1 MPAGEDNLLED
12 FLQMMS
18 AEKGASLNTL
28 DSYRRDLI
36 QFWEFQGNKTLESIS
51 PDDISAFIRN
61 LSQRYAPKSVARKI
75 SAIREYFK
83 FLFSENELRT
93 NPASHLEIPKQ
104 PKPLPKFLDED
115 EISRLVQTAKKHPSV
130 NFMRITAMLQ
140 LMYCC
145 GLRVSELVTLPE
157 NCINFDKKQILIF
170 GKGSKERIIPVSDSA
185 LEAIAKYKKTYRDKF
200 ITPGRRS
207 QWLFPSYSAS
217 GHLTRDAFY
226 KDLKNLAVEAGIPPS
241 RVSPHVLRHSFATKL
256 LNHGANLRS
265 VQQMLGH
272 SSIAT
277 TEIYTHIT
285 PPQLIDIVNKNHPLN
300 RLKRQ

>member
-93 NPASHLEIPKQ
+93 NPASRLEIPKQ

-115 EISRLVQTAKKHPSV
+115 EISRLFQAAENHKNSKS
-130 NFMRITAMLQ
+130 MRITAMLQ

-157 NCINFDKKQILIF
+157 NCINLDKKQILIF

-185 LEAIAKYKKTYRDKF
+185 LEALADYKACRDKF

-256 LNHGANLRS
+256 LNKGANLRS

-285 PPQLIDIVNKNHPLN
+285 PPQLIDIVNQNHPLN
-300 RLKRQ
+300 HLKRK

>member
-93 NPASHLEIPKQ
+93 NPASRLEIPKQ

-115 EISRLVQTAKKHPSV
+115 EISRLFQAAENHKNSKS
-130 NFMRITAMLQ
+130 MRITAMLQ

-157 NCINFDKKQILIF
+157 NCINLDKKQILIF

-185 LEAIAKYKKTYRDKF
+185 LEALADYKACRDKF

-226 KDLKNLAVEAGIPPS
+226 KDLKNLAIEAGIPPS

-256 LNHGANLRS
+256 LNHEANLRS

>member
-36 QFWEFQGNKTLESIS
+36 QFWEFHGNKTLESIS

-93 NPASHLEIPKQ
+93 NPASRLEIPKQ

-115 EISRLVQTAKKHPSV
+115 EISRLFQAAENHKNSKS
-130 NFMRITAMLQ
+130 MRITAMLQ

-157 NCINFDKKQILIF
+157 NCINLDKKQILIF

-185 LEAIAKYKKTYRDKF
+185 LEALVDYKACRDKF

-226 KDLKNLAVEAGIPPS
+226 KDLKNLAIEAGIPPS

-256 LNHGANLRS
+256 LNHEANLRS

>member
-51 PDDISAFIRN
+51 LDDISAFIRN

-93 NPASHLEIPKQ
+93 NPASRLEIPKQ

-115 EISRLVQTAKKHPSV
+115 EISRLFQAAENHKNSKS
-130 NFMRITAMLQ
+130 MRITAMLQ

-157 NCINFDKKQILIF
+157 NCINLDKKQILIF

-185 LEAIAKYKKTYRDKF
+185 LKALADYKACRDKF

-226 KDLKNLAVEAGIPPS
+226 KDLKNLAIEAGIPPS

-256 LNHGANLRS
+256 LNHEANLRS

>member
-51 PDDISAFIRN
+51 LDDISAFIRN

-93 NPASHLEIPKQ
+93 NPASRLEIPKQ

-115 EISRLVQTAKKHPSV
+115 EISRLFQAAENHKNSKS
-130 NFMRITAMLQ
+130 MRITAMLQ

-157 NCINFDKKQILIF
+157 NCINLDKKQILIF

-185 LEAIAKYKKTYRDKF
+185 LKALADYKACRDKF

-207 QWLFPSYSAS
+207 QWLFPSHSAS

-256 LNHGANLRS
+256 LNHEANLRS

>member
-36 QFWEFQGNKTLESIS
+36 QFWEFHGNKTLESIS

-104 PKPLPKFLDED
+104 PKPLPKFLEED

-157 NCINFDKKQILIF
+157 NCINLDKKQILIF

-185 LEAIAKYKKTYRDKF
+185 LKALADYKACRDKF

-217 GHLTRDAFY
+217 GHLTRDAF
-226 KDLKNLAVEAGIPPS
+226 
-241 RVSPHVLRHSFATKL
+241 
-256 LNHGANLRS
+256 
-265 VQQMLGH
+265 
-272 SSIAT
+272 
-277 TEIYTHIT
+277 
-285 PPQLIDIVNKNHPLN
+285 
-300 RLKRQ
+300 